1 MRLKRVQMAELGA
14 IYYISA
20 SLVGAA
26 LVIVAVLVL
35 DRARGRN
42 ARQEPDAT
50 GNHGQAA
57 IFLFRGGVL
66 SDANP
71 AALNA
76 ISPNVPAE
84 YCWSDLHAAFA
95 PLFPGLPNAQVGC
108 ATTETLVLQSRDP
121 LEPAVAVIDQW
132 GDTARV
138 ALTRKPDMTRQAQD
152 VSWRAIFDAP
162 NPIWQTGPDDTLT
175 WCNAAYDDLANR
187 LGRSCEPGSSPIFDL
202 DPATPE
208 KQAARSGVVDPEHG
222 RTYWFDVI
230 KVQSEGR
237 RMHYASDANA
247 IVNAEIAQRNF
258 VQTLTKTFAQL
269 SIGLAIFDRNRQLA
283 LFNPALIDLTALPA
297 DFLSA
302 RPSLDS
308 FFDRMRENRVMPEP
322 KDYSSWREQIA
333 ELVVAA
339 TDGRYSET
347 WTLPSGLTYRVSG
360 RPHPD
365 GAIAFLFEDISAEIS
380 LTRRFRADLELG
392 QATLDGLDTA
402 VVVFSSTGELTLC
415 NKAYRSLWRCDPD
428 QSLAEYTLRDALP
441 LWKSATQQTDVWN
454 RVSGTIMSSSSR
466 TSWEAQVTLRT
477 GEALT
482 VKLRPVGRG
491 ATLISFGAPTLSGT
505 TPDAVLLPQN

>member
-1 MRLKRVQMAELGA
+1 MAELGLMFYA
-14 IYYISA
+14 TAVSA
-20 SLVGAA
+20 GAGLV
-26 LVIVAVLVL
+26 VLVL
-35 DRARGRN
+35 VGLEWARGHR
-42 ARQEPDAT
+42 RQSLPETNRQQDP
-50 GNHGQAA
+50 AA
-57 IFLFRGGVL
+57 IFLFRDGVL
-66 SDANP
+66 TDANP
-71 AALNA
+71 AALTS
-76 ISPNVPAE
+76 ISPASPDTYDWKE
-84 YCWSDLHAAFA
+84 FHDAFA
-95 PLFPGLPNAQVGC
+95 PLFPGLPATQGGF
-108 ATTETLVLQSRDP
+108 ATTETVVLQSIDP
-121 LEPAVAVIDQW
+121 LEPAVAVVDQW
-132 GDTARV
+132 QNTARI
-138 ALTRKPDMTRQAQD
+138 ALTRRTNSARCTQD
-152 VSWRAIFDAP
+152 VSLKAVFDAP
-162 NPIWQTGPDDTLT
+162 SPIWQTGADSALT
-175 WCNAAYDDLANR
+175 WCNAAYEELAAG
-187 LGRSCEPGSSPIFDL
+187 LGRASGPGEPPLFDL
-202 DPATPE
+202 DPATPD
-208 KQAARSGVVDPEHG
+208 KQAIRAGVADPAQG
-222 RTYWFDVI
+222 RTFWFDVI
-230 KVQSEGR
+230 TVKSEGR
-237 RMHYASDANA
+237 CMYYATNANA

-283 LFNPALIDLTALPA
+283 LFNPALIDLTSLPA

-302 RPSLDS
+302 RPSLVS

-322 KDYSSWREQIA
+322 KNYANWREQIA

-466 TSWEAQVTLRT
+466 ASWEAQITLESGRN
-477 GEALT
+477 LT

-505 TPDAVLLPQN
+505 TPDEVLLTHN